1 MRIVTLVLALALALA
16 GSIPAAGE
24 GTSIFYLRPA
34 DAINLNPWQ
43 ADDFYSTEIAA
54 NIFEGLVRFRKNTT
68 SIEPCLATSWKVS
81 DDGRHWRFVLRRSVR
96 FHDNSPFDA
105 SSVLDT
111 FRSRLNKK
119 QLLYQR
125 LSFLFSF
132 ITDIRSQDPFSVDI
146 SLDRP
151 YAPFLIA
158 LADAAAYIQSPVARQ
173 SSPYLPVGTGAF
185 RYSSW
190 SKGKSLI
197 LTRNPD
203 YWGGAGNAEKIIFK
217 VMPDSLGRLL
227 QIKNGSADMTVIQ
240 SAREYEELSL
250 RNEIAILSTPS
261 VTTHYLG
268 FNTKKKPFDRRE
280 VRAAFLHIFSKEN
293 MIKQI
298 YQKLAEPAYS
308 PLPLP
313 IYPAGSPAPTPSFD
327 LKAARALLKTAGL
340 ENGFDCTLY
349 FPDGQEGIQEI
360 ADLLAIYAKKI
371 KITIR
376 KIKLPFPEL
385 VRIANRGEHDLL
397 LMGWSSNPDP
407 DFFLYPLFTFSPGNR
422 NRFFYENPELTR
434 LLDLGKI
441 TMDAQKRS
449 QIYQEALAILNQDIP
464 WIPLFHEVRTI
475 ACNKRI
481 AGLGFNPLGQILFRD
496 VTMESN

>member
-1 MRIVTLVLALALALA
+1 MRIVTIILAMVLAGNFLA
-16 GSIPAAGE
+16 AAE
-24 GTSIFYLRPA
+24 GTSIIYLRPA

-43 ADDFYSTEIAA
+43 ADDIYSTEIAL
-54 NIFEGLVRFRKNTT
+54 NIFEGLVRVRKNTT

-81 DDGRHWRFVLRRSVR
+81 DDGRHWRFILRRGVK

-105 SSVLDT
+105 RSVIDS
-111 FRSRLNKK
+111 FRSRFGEK
-119 QLLYQR
+119 QLLYPR

-132 ITDIRSQDPFSVDI
+132 ITDIRSSDPFSVDI

-158 LADAAAYIQSPVARQ
+158 VADAAAFIQAPAASS
-173 SSPYLPVGTGAF
+173 SSPYLPVGTGPF
-185 RYSSW
+185 RYASW
-190 SKGKSLI
+190 SRDKSLI

-203 YWGGAGNAEKIIFK
+203 YWAGAGNVEKIIFK

-240 SAREYEELSL
+240 SAKEYEELSL
-250 RNEIAILSTPS
+250 RNEIAILSKPS
-261 VTTHYLG
+261 ITTHYLG
-268 FNTKKKPFDRRE
+268 FNTRKKPFDRRE
-280 VRAAFLHIFSKEN
+280 VRAAFLHIISKES
-293 MIKQI
+293 MVKQI

-313 IYPAGSPAPTPSFD
+313 IVPGGNPAPTQSFD

-340 ENGFDCTLY
+340 ENGFDCTLH

-371 KITIR
+371 KINIKR
-376 KIKLPFPEL
+376 IKLPFAEL

-441 TMDAQKRS
+441 TLDAQKRS
-449 QIYQEALAILNQDIP
+449 RIYQDALAILKHDIP
-464 WIPLFHEVRTI
+464 WIPLFHLVRTM

-481 AGLGFNPLGQILFRD
+481 SGLGFNPLGQILFRD
-496 VTMESN
+496 VKLESNQ